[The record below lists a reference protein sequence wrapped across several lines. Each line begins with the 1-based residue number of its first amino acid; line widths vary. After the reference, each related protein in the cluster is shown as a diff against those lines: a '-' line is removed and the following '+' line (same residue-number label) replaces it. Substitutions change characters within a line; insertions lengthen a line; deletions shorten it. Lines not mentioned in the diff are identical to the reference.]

1 MLGVDGEHTAA
12 ASRLSR
18 LPSGP
23 PGLYRLPR
31 ELRDLIFDE
40 VWRLEKFF
48 WLNKIANDGTKSSIT
63 IRYDPPKNESLYIP
77 QDHTPGLPVWLR
89 TSTIVLKEGLCQ
101 LYRHAHWCWSHHL
114 SKPPHV
120 GRSNPLAGVSKATNW
135 TVTDSHFADRR
146 FSRSD
151 PTPRV
156 LEIKEHPAAALVPL
170 LSSHLRVL
178 ALRFSILQGHN
189 NTVVMNL
196 ARFGRIDL
204 RLSKLTVFLGVIM
217 MMRPGIGTAEETNAA
232 FAATW
237 AHAASEVAQIGEAWV
252 GEKRTVVLSVSA
264 LIPGVD
270 YSEFGEVAVEHTEY
284 KEVRRHHRMTFK
296 IVRADG

>member
-1 MLGVDGEHTAA
+1 MAEQDSERWHEVIDHHPLRSTEERKPVYSPRSHTGFTGLAPDEHNRTRRRTVPVVSPCPLVLVSPLVETTTRWPQQSAGWCVKSDELDCDGQSFRRPTF
-12 ASRLSR
+12 
-18 LPSGP
+18 LP
-23 PGLYRLPR
+23 
-31 ELRDLIFDE
+31 
-40 VWRLEKFF
+40 
-48 WLNKIANDGTKSSIT
+48 
-63 IRYDPPKNESLYIP
+63 
-77 QDHTPGLPVWLR
+77 Q
-89 TSTIVLKEGLCQ
+89 
-101 LYRHAHWCWSHHL
+101 
-114 SKPPHV
+114 
-120 GRSNPLAGVSKATNW
+120 
-135 TVTDSHFADRR
+135 
-146 FSRSD
+146 RSD
-151 PTPRV
+151 APSLR
-156 LEIKEHPAAALVPL
+156 EIKEHPAAALVPL

-189 NTVVMNL
+189 DTVVMNL